1 MPNML
6 ELKRRHG
13 EISTLV
19 AKALDDERA
28 GRLTSKQFVA
38 TVNPLMEEADEV
50 DGQMKAYSQSCVSP
64 VATHSMT
71 PMVIR

>member
-28 GRLTSKQFVA
+28 EG
-38 TVNPLMEEADEV
+38 
-50 DGQMKAYSQSCVSP
+50 
-64 VATHSMT
+64 
-71 PMVIR
+71 